1 MRVSTCDLCD
11 EFPDEV
17 SVAEPLFRD
26 FGARAHFAGRIVTV
40 KCHEDNSRVREIVG
54 EDGRGCV
61 LVVDGAGSLRRALL
75 GDQIAAKAV
84 VNGWEG
90 VLIFGAVRDVE
101 ALAGMDL
108 GIKALGAIP
117 LKTDRKG
124 VGERDLALR
133 FAGVD
138 FLPGQWLC
146 ADGNGVLVAPRELTP
161 GG

>member
-17 SVAEPLFRD
+17 NVAEPLFSD
-26 FGARAHFAGRIVTV
+26 FGARVHFAGRIVTV

-54 EDGRGCV
+54 EDGG
-61 LVVDGAGSLRRALL
+61 GSLRRALL

-117 LKTDRKG
+117 LKTDKKG
-124 VGERDLALR
+124 IGERDVPVR
-133 FAGVD
+133 FGGVD
-138 FLPGQWLC
+138 FRPGHWLC
-146 ADGNGVLVAPRELTP
+146 ADGNGVVVAPRELTP